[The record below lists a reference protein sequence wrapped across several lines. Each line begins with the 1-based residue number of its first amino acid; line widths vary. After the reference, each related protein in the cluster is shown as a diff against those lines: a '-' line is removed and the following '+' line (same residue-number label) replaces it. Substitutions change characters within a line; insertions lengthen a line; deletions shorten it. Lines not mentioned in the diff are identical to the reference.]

1 MLGALATPL
10 AAPSVRAQGSTQ
22 SRGPND
28 ADFVFRNGPV
38 FTAGDD
44 QLWAKAVAVR
54 DGAIIHV
61 GEEAGLEGRIG
72 PLTRTVDL
80 AGKLLL
86 PGFVEGQI
94 HPVVG
99 SILTQGINVQY
110 ATREDTLQALAE
122 WRDKLGKVDAV
133 RGFGWRYSAFDQ
145 NGPNKADLDALWPD
159 TPVVLLSSDM
169 HAGWVNSAAL
179 ARAGMG
185 RDTPD
190 PAPGYS
196 FFARDK
202 TGDLT
207 GFVIELPALMQ
218 VMERATPVTVP
229 LVASAL
235 EEWMPKAA
243 AEGITALFDGG
254 IQLIPDKDGHDLYD
268 AMEKAR
274 HLPCRIVGCHNFY
287 KPDEDPLPFLRRQR
301 DRSRTELIRAGVLKM
316 ILDGRE
322 TQYTAAMQ
330 TPYSDRPATSGKLLL
345 NPGLARDVM
354 LRADAEGF
362 DVVFHA
368 AGDYAVQVALDT
380 VAAAI
385 KANGKRDRRHTIANL
400 TIVSDEDI
408 SRFADLGVIAQFS
421 AQGAAPDA
429 FWQKVTQPR
438 WGAER
443 AARTYPIGSLL
454 RAGVTVTFGTDWPE
468 MSHRTTYRP
477 LDAIEIAVT
486 RCQIGN
492 TDQEPL
498 APAGEAIKLEEAVR
512 ASTLSAARQLRLD
525 SKVGSIEMGKRA
537 DLVVLDRNI
546 FDGPASQIHEAKV
559 QMTLMNGV
567 VRYERSSGLTLPVLP
582 VKK

>member
-10 AAPSVRAQGSTQ
+10 AASSVRAQGTVKA
-22 SRGPND
+22 RGPND

-38 FTAGDD
+38 FTASNDR
-44 QLWAKAVAVR
+44 LWAKAVAVR
-54 DGAIIHV
+54 DNAIIHV
-61 GEEAGLEGRIG
+61 GDEAGLDGRIG
-72 PLTRTVDL
+72 PLTRTIDL

-86 PGFVEGQI
+86 PGFIEGQI

-99 SILTQGINVQY
+99 SVLTQGINVQY
-110 ATREDTLQALAE
+110 ATREETLHALAA
-122 WRDKLGKVDAV
+122 WRDSLGKVDAV

-179 ARAGMG
+179 ARAGL
-185 RDTPD
+185 DQNTPD

-207 GFVIELPALMQ
+207 GFVIELPAMMQ
-218 VMERATPVTVP
+218 VIERATPITVA

-254 IQLIPDKDGHDLYD
+254 ILLIPEGDGHDLYD
-268 AMEKAR
+268 AMEKAKR
-274 HLPCRIVGCHNFY
+274 LPCRIVGCHNFY
-287 KPDEDPLPFLRRQR
+287 KPEEDPLPFLRRQR

-322 TQYTAAMQ
+322 TQYTAAML
-330 TPYSDRPATSGKLLL
+330 TPYSDRPAFSGKLLL

-385 KANGKRDRRHTIANL
+385 KANGKRDRHHVIANL

-408 SRFADLGVIAQFS
+408 KRFADLGVIAQFA
-421 AQGAAPDA
+421 AQCAAPDV
-429 FWQKVTQPR
+429 FWQRVTQPR

-443 AARTYPIGSLL
+443 AARTYPIASLL
-454 RAGVTVTFGTDWPE
+454 RAGVIVTFGTDWPE
-468 MSHRTTYRP
+468 MGHRITYRP
-477 LDAIEIAVT
+477 LDAIEVAVT
-486 RCQIGN
+486 RREIGN

-498 APAGEAIKLEEAVR
+498 PPAGEAIKLEEAVM
-512 ASTLSAARQLRLD
+512 ASTISAARQLRLD
-525 SKVGSIEMGKRA
+525 SKVGSIETGKRA

-546 FDGPASQIHEAKV
+546 FDGPASQIHDAKV

-567 VRYERSSGLTLPVLP
+567 VRYERTLGLSLPALP